1 MSTTKQLSTKEK
13 RKEAMKKVAIAKLNR
28 YMVAPRKARLVAN
41 LVRGMNV
48 EHALH
53 VLKHTPN
60 KSALPIYKLLLSAI
74 ANWAAKNEEKS
85 VDQTQ
90 LFISEIY
97 VDGGRTLKRIQ
108 PRAQG
113 RANRI
118 RKRSSH
124 ITLIVDE
131 KE

>member
-1 MSTTKQLSTKEK
+1 MSTTEQLSAKEG
-13 RKEAMKKVAIAKLNR
+13 KEALTKVASAKLNR

-74 ANWAAKNEEKS
+74 ANWAAKNEGIS

-97 VDGGRTLKRIQ
+97 VNGGRTLKRIQ

-124 ITLIVDE
+124 ITLMVAE
-131 KE
+131 KK